1 MNLIIAIIITDIQW
15 LQSASKDQVIRDSIL
30 RDNIQNHI
38 VIIIVM
44 IQDWDCHDSH
54 DPYCE
59 HIIWQHD
66 FSNLGI
72 VLIWLSLFKMI
83 IMAIFLLS
91 RFSYTRRIMIMIIF
105 SQVLLHQ
112 AHHAVT
118 IHALITL
125 FRWVFR
131 RKVNCIQN
139 HHSSDGFKCI
149 KSYLRSST
157 KSSQPV

>member
-15 LQSASKDQVIRDSIL
+15 LQSASKDQVIIL
-30 RDNIQNHI
+30 LDNIQNHI

-59 HIIWQHD
+59 YIIWQHD

-105 SQVLLHQ
+105 FRFSYTRRIMIMIIFFRFFYTRRIMRSQSMLSSHFSDGSSEGRST
-112 AHHAVT
+112 AFK
-118 IHALITL
+118 IITL
-125 FRWVFR
+125 PTGS
-131 RKVNCIQN
+131 NA
-139 HHSSDGFKCI
+139 
-149 KSYLRSST
+149 
-157 KSSQPV
+157 

>member
-15 LQSASKDQVIRDSIL
+15 LQSASKDQVMRDSIL

-66 FSNLGI
+66 FSNLEI

-105 SQVLLHQ
+105 FRFSYTRRIMRSQSMLSSHFSDGSSEGRST
-112 AHHAVT
+112 AFK
-118 IHALITL
+118 IITL
-125 FRWVFR
+125 PAGS
-131 RKVNCIQN
+131 NA
-139 HHSSDGFKCI
+139 
-149 KSYLRSST
+149 
-157 KSSQPV
+157 